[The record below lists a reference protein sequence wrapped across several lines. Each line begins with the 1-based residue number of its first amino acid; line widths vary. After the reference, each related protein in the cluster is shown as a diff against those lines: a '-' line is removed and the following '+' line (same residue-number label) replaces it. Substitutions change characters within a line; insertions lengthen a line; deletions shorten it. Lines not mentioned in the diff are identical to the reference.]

1 MKDADTMNTNF
12 IVNESAGE
20 YHARNRSGEFMSS
33 HLLADFRE
41 SPAIY
46 YKEMKGEIERQQ
58 KKSKKIGNICNISG
72 GFGDSQW

>member
-1 MKDADTMNTNF
+1 MNTNF

-33 HLLADFRE
+33 HLLVDFRE

-58 KKSKKIGNICNISG
+58 KKIKKNRKHMQHFG
-72 GFGDSQW
+72 GLWRQSVVRGL